1 MKLIKTR
8 YAVINALFVGALLST
23 GCPGKTGPSGALTQ
37 VSVKGGKSRPQP
49 TSTNPD
55 ASKPTPTPLPTGT
68 PDGPQPQIPP
78 VPSVDP
84 SATPTPDLTP
94 ITKGASLLGGLVA
107 APASLIS
114 NNGGSIISN
123 NGSAIISNNGGAII
137 SNNGGAIISNNGGA
151 IISNNGLGYHV
162 FDAAGPEGILKNA
175 FLYLADRDEKFFLDS
190 QKKKVFTSTTDASG
204 NYRFDITADN
214 GFPVNKDVVVNAL
227 INGNLRMTGYL
238 VPIDGDN
245 QLKLNLAT
253 TLATEYLRADAYR
266 NGKTLRAYNRDLFY
280 TTASMTQQAINTGDI
295 SAVATVKNHDGT
307 NVTVGT
313 FDLRIDHVF
322 NLRNQYAI
330 AISAVNK
337 ANAAIKAISDNW
349 KTLLGYRPSSVTTF
363 AGNGNQPSVNPA
375 WDSSYAAIGGVE
387 GDWNVSGKQTPAPQV
402 PLGYVYDV
410 AVAKRGDIF
419 ICGYT
424 EKANSGFVRW
434 IKPNGEVSSLW
445 LPTYTIG
452 GPTGI
457 CVETEPTDPPA
468 TPGTVLVTD
477 HFNHRVLRIPIVDY
491 RPDRVGG
498 DGYEQFK
505 MDLVAG
511 YDTPYTPGANGSFTP
526 GVDYTL
532 TSEFTDP
539 ENPMFVDCDRN
550 LTTMNPV
557 DVFGTE
563 MTQYDLNAYP
573 ADYKNPVKWG
583 YDKSTSVTPATSRWR
598 LRDEG
603 ERVYEVGNTSA
614 DGSAKGVDVAATG
627 VSFKKDDKVPHPA
640 RYAFLNEPWDVCV
653 DEMGNIYIADKSN
666 HRVRMIPK
674 KDGQYFGWCQPMD
687 DGTHGGA
694 APNDNIIDWYDTSK
708 TTMKAGC
715 IYTIVGDPT
724 WDASKSKTTNIGGYW
739 FGEYLLNGS
748 PSDNMAAGSAQK
760 AHLDQPY
767 SVAFDNT
774 KHVLYICDRDNERI
788 RAVSRDTG
796 AIWTAAG
803 NTDGMAQRGT
813 TDRDYAPADLSGTKT
828 GGDGGSA
835 KSAQLAFP
843 KGITVDGAGR
853 LYIADTNSG
862 RIRMVDTN
870 GVINTIAGRKHDPN
884 SVNPTDN
891 VTDGDSL
898 LWVDLWDTEGLGVD
912 KDGNVLMCDF
922 RHKRIRKLWRQW
934 E

>member
-23 GCPGKTGPSGALTQ
+23 GCPGKTGPAGTGTQ
-37 VSVKGGKSRPQP
+37 VSVKGTKARPKPQP
-49 TSTNPD
+49 GTNPD
-55 ASKPTPTPLPTGT
+55 ASKPTPTPMPTGT
-68 PDGPQPQIPP
+68 PDGPVPQIPL
-78 VPSVDP
+78 VPSPDP
-84 SATPTPDLTP
+84 TATPDLPP
-94 ITKGASLLGGLVA
+94 ITAASSLLGGLVA
-107 APASLIS
+107 APAALIS

-175 FLYLADRDEKFFLDS
+175 FLYLTDRDEKFFLDS
-190 QKKKVFTSTTDASG
+190 EKKKVFTATTDANG
-204 NYRFDITADN
+204 NYRFDISTTN

-266 NGKTLRAYNRDLFY
+266 NGKTLRSYNRDLFY

-330 AISAVNK
+330 AISAVSK
-337 ANAAIKAISDNW
+337 ANATIKAISDNW

-363 AGNGNQPSVNPA
+363 AGNGNQPSVNAA
-375 WDSSYAAIGGVE
+375 WTADYSAAIGGVE
-387 GDWNVSGKQTPAPQV
+387 GDWNVSGKQTPAAQV

-419 ICGYT
+419 LCGYT

-468 TPGTVLVTD
+468 APGTVLVTD

-505 MDLVAG
+505 MEIVAG
-511 YDTPYTPGANGSFTP
+511 YDTPYTPGSDGTFVAGR
-526 GVDYTL
+526 DYTT
-532 TSEFTDP
+532 TSEFNDP
-539 ENPMFVDCDRN
+539 ENPCFVDCKRN
-550 LTTMNPV
+550 LTTMNPI
-557 DVFGTE
+557 DIFSTE

-573 ADYKNPVKWG
+573 ADYKNPEKWG
-583 YDKSTSVTPATSRWR
+583 LKADPATPLESRWR

-603 ERVYEVGNTSA
+603 ERVYETGNTNA
-614 DGSAKGVDVAATG
+614 DGSVQGVDAPATG
-627 VSFKKDDKVPHPA
+627 LTIKAGDKVPHPA

-653 DEMGNIYIADKSN
+653 DDLGNIYIADKSN

-674 KDGQYFGWCQPMD
+674 VDGQYFGYCTAHD
-687 DGTHGGA
+687 DDTDGV
-694 APNDNIIDWYDTSK
+694 IDRYDT
-708 TTMKAGC
+708 TPATMKAGC

-724 WDASKSKTTNIGGYW
+724 WDAGHTKTTNIGGYW

-748 PSDNMAAGSAQK
+748 PSDSTVPGSAQK

-803 NTDGMAQRGT
+803 NTDGMTQRGT

-835 KSAQLAFP
+835 KLAQLAFP

-853 LYIADTNSG
+853 LYISDTNSG
-862 RIRMVDTN
+862 RIRMVDAN
-870 GVINTIAGRKHDPN
+870 GNINTIAGRKHDPN
-884 SVNPTDN
+884 NTNPTDN

-898 LWVDLWDTEGLGVD
+898 LWVDLWDTEGLAVD

-922 RHKRIRKLWRQW
+922 RHRRIRKLWRQW